1 MGVSASFYHNSHLTG
16 SQRSLFLLVLVS
28 PSVANSSSCNPPLIL
43 MVLDPTAM
51 HRRNATLDLPSPR
64 IGDFNESEPYSPLF
78 YPPRPLSS
86 SPSKYSRPRFT
97 INQSLVSRQWLRR
110 TTFLALFSLFSVTVY
125 ILIVNGSSN
134 LHPVMVPQHTKSPF
148 QAAMNTLAHSSD
160 RAWRPTH
167 KDVVISRPQITLTP
181 EEELAALSSFIISL
195 PDQNVLPSS
204 VDPSQ
209 PIDPQLI
216 LDFDTR
222 ADGAEAELKRL
233 VAATWENHPVVMYT
247 KVTHPHLLIA
257 KETY

>member
-1 MGVSASFYHNSHLTG
+1 
-16 SQRSLFLLVLVS
+16 
-28 PSVANSSSCNPPLIL
+28 
-43 MVLDPTAM
+43 M

-64 IGDFNESEPYSPLF
+64 IGGFNESEPYSPLF

-86 SPSKYSRPRFT
+86 SPSKHSRPRFT

-110 TTFLALFSLFSVTVY
+110 TTFLALFSLFSVAVY
-125 ILIVNGSSN
+125 ILLVNGSSN
-134 LHPVMVPQHTKSPF
+134 LHQVTVPRQTKSPF

-160 RAWRPTH
+160 RSWRPTH
-167 KDVVISRPQITLTP
+167 KDVVTSRPQITLTP
-181 EEELAALSSFIISL
+181 EQELAALSSFIISL

-204 VDPSQ
+204 VDASQ
-209 PIDPQLI
+209 AIDPQLI

-247 KVTHPHLLIA
+247 KVNRPYFAHR
-257 KETY
+257 